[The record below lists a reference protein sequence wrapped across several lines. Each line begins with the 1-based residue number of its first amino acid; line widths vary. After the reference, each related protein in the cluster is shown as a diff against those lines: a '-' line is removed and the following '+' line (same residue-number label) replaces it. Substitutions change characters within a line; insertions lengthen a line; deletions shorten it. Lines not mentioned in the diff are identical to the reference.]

1 VTVWTIGHSTR
12 TLDELVAL
20 LRAHAIDT
28 LVDVRTV
35 PRSRRN
41 PQFEKDA
48 LARDLPEAA
57 IAYAHMPGLGGLR
70 KPRPGSLN
78 AGWRN
83 EGFRGYADYMLTD
96 EFTHHLEAL
105 VRLAEGT
112 RTTIM
117 CAEAVSWR
125 CHRSL
130 ISDALVVR
138 DVDVRHITSATAAS
152 PHVLTSWARREGT
165 RLTYPPEQGELQLG

>member
-1 VTVWTIGHSTR
+1 MTVWTIGHSTR
-12 TLDELVAL
+12 TFDELVAL
-20 LRAHAIDT
+20 LRAHTIDT

-35 PRSRRN
+35 PRSRRH

-57 IAYAHMPGLGGLR
+57 IADAHMPGLGGLR
-70 KPRPGSLN
+70 KPRLGSLN
-78 AGWRN
+78 SGWRN

-96 EFTHHLEAL
+96 EFSRHLDAL
-105 VRLAEGT
+105 IRLAAGT

-117 CAEAVSWR
+117 CAEAVPWR

-130 ISDALVVR
+130 ISDALAVR
-138 DVDVRHITSATAAS
+138 DVDVRHITSASAAAPHALTA
-152 PHVLTSWARREGT
+152 WAHRDGT
-165 RLTYPPEQGELQLG
+165 RLIYPPEQGELQLG